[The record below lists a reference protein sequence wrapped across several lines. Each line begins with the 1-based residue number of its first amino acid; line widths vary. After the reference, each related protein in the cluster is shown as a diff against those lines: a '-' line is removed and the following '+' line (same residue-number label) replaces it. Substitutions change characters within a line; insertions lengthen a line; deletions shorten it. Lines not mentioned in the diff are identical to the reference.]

1 MSSVESAVL
10 PDDYSRRIKDSR
22 DVRGLTQE
30 QFADLVGVSFATV
43 NRWENGQSR
52 PNNLAWQRIVELD
65 NQSRRELLGVPKVS
79 EEESAS
85 AYQAQALDFSADPNA
100 VYAVAE
106 AHRLTYG
113 HLFNPAFATETS
125 LIDPLP
131 HQRIAVYHHMLKQSP
146 LRFLLADDAG
156 AGKTIMTGLYIREM
170 LSRRLI
176 RRVLVVPPAGLVGN
190 WEREMRT
197 LFRLHFR
204 ILSGADARTANP
216 FAEADGDL
224 VIVSIDTLAG
234 ERTFGRLRDAATEP
248 YDLVVFDE
256 AHKLSATWDRN
267 YRIRKTERYRL
278 AETIAGAS
286 ADSEA
291 WQLGWSAQHLLLLT
305 ATPHMGKD
313 VPYYF
318 LWRLLMP
325 DTLSTYD
332 AFRAFP
338 PEDRSD
344 HFIRRT
350 KEEMVRF
357 DGEPLYPQRR
367 CDTLSY
373 ELSQGSGGEQEL
385 YDETTEYIRD
395 YYNRARKMNR
405 SAARLAMSVFQRRLA
420 SSTYALL
427 RSFERR
433 GERLQELIDEI
444 RSGAITEAQLAHLQ
458 CGLDRQIDDVF
469 ETHTADEDS
478 TPEGD
483 GEKHEDYESRVLGG
497 TVAVS
502 LAELDAE
509 RRKVDGLLAKTRVLF
524 DAGRESKFEKLR
536 QVLRDPEYLGEKF
549 IVFTEHRDTA
559 SFLVRR
565 LEGLGFTGQV
575 ALIHGGMPYQ
585 ERERQVA
592 FFRKTTDEGGA
603 DYLVATDAAGEGIN
617 LQFCWLMINYDLPW
631 NPARL
636 EQRMGRIHRYGQKHD
651 PVVIVNLI
659 AGGTREGYVMKTLL
673 DKLEAMRR
681 QLDSDK
687 VFDVIGRLFEGVSLR
702 DHLARAVTETDPDD
716 ALRSM
721 EGLLTEKQIR
731 ALEERGRALYG
742 EGGDVRRGLDELNE
756 EAGREHYR
764 RLLPGYV
771 RHFVEKAAPLLGL
784 RVAGDLGGYFSL
796 VATRPKSLDPLLPA
810 LELHPEELHGRL
822 TVYRPREHEEAIWL
836 HPGEPVFD
844 RLAAS
849 VMGELSDDARK
860 GAVFVDPAADEPYLF
875 HLAMVM
881 VERADDSPDVRTVEL
896 VEPVELTDGLPSG
909 SSTNASPRPA
919 VAESRL
925 VGLIQ
930 TKEGDDEESPVEHL
944 LLLRG
949 VPGFAPSRVPLA
961 ALARRMMPEAA
972 AYARDVIA
980 ESMAQAHRQR
990 LIDAL
995 PRRLDFLTRGFD
1007 YQAAELASVRAKLTP
1022 KARSGDQHAQSELPR
1037 VKERQRSLAAS
1048 RERQLETLKT
1058 EAEQIRSG
1066 EVEFLAHALVVPA
1079 YDTYDIERYDADVEA
1094 IAIEVVTA
1102 YEEGLGAKVEDVSRP
1117 VLARRAGLTDWPG
1130 FDLRSHR
1137 PAGDLGDRE
1146 ERAIEVKGRAGTS
1159 HVELSEN
1166 EWAKACNLRER
1177 YWLYVVFDC
1186 ATPNPRLVRVHDPFG
1201 RLLMRD
1207 RETSSYTVAPS
1218 AIIEAAE

>member
-1 MSSVESAVL
+1 MSIVESTEL
-10 PDDYSRRIKDSR
+10 PQDYSRRIKDSR
-22 DVRGLTQE
+22 NVRGLTQE
-30 QFADLVGVSFATV
+30 QYAALVGVSFATV
-43 NRWENGQSR
+43 NRWENEQAR
-52 PNNLAWQRIVELD
+52 PNKLAWQRILELD
-65 NQSRRELLGVPKVS
+65 EQVKRELNIAQPQ
-79 EEESAS
+79 EEPDHSATD
-85 AYQAQALDFSADPNA
+85 LDFSADPDG
-100 VYAVAE
+100 VLAVAE

-234 ERTFGRLRDAATEP
+234 ERTFGRLRETSTEP

-256 AHKLSATWDRN
+256 AHKLSATWDGSR
-267 YRIRKTERYRL
+267 RTRKTDRYRL
-278 AETIAGAS
+278 AETIAGAG
-286 ADSEA
+286 ADSAA
-291 WQLGWSAQHLLLLT
+291 WRLGWSAQHLLLLT

-325 DTLSTYD
+325 DTLSTYE
-332 AFRAFP
+332 AFSAFP
-338 PEDRSD
+338 PEDRSE

-357 DGEPLYPQRR
+357 DGDPLYPQRR

-373 ELSQGSGGEQEL
+373 ELSQEPGGEQEL

-433 GERLQELIDEI
+433 KERLQELIDEI
-444 RSGAITEAQLAHLQ
+444 RSGEITEAQLSLRQ
-458 CGLDRQIDDVF
+458 RGLDKQVDDVF

-509 RRKVDGLLAKTRVLF
+509 RRKVDDLLTKTRVLF
-524 DAGRESKFEKLR
+524 EAGRESKFEKLR
-536 QVLRDPEYLGEKF
+536 QVLRDPVYLGEKF

-559 SFLVRR
+559 NFLVRR

-575 ALIHGGMPYQ
+575 ALIHGGMPYR

-659 AGGTREGYVMKTLL
+659 AGGTREGHVMKTLL
-673 DKLEAMRR
+673 DKLEAIRR

-687 VFDVIGRLFEGVSLR
+687 VFDVIGRLFEDVSLKAY
-702 DHLARAVTETDPDD
+702 LERAVTETDPDES
-716 ALRSM
+716 LRSL
-721 EGLLTEKQIR
+721 EGQLTEEQVR
-731 ALEERGRALYG
+731 ALEEKGRALYG

-756 EAGREHYR
+756 EAGRERYR

-771 RHFVEKAAPLLGL
+771 RRFVEKAAPLLGL
-784 RVAGDLGGYFSL
+784 RVAGDPGGYFSL
-796 VATRPKSLDPLLPA
+796 VAMRPKALDPLLPA
-810 LELHPEELHGRL
+810 LELHPQELHGRL
-822 TVYRPREHEEAIWL
+822 TVYRPREGEEAIWL

-849 VMGELSDDARK
+849 VMSGLCDAARK

-875 HLAMVM
+875 HLALVT
-881 VERADDSPDVRTVEL
+881 VDRDDDGPDAHPTKPAES
-896 VEPVELTDGLPSG
+896 VEPPAGP
-909 SSTNASPRPA
+909 STNASPRHLA
-919 VAESRL
+919 KESRL

-930 TKEGDDEESPVEHL
+930 TKEGSVEESPVEHL

-949 VPGFAPSRVPLA
+949 VSGFAPSRVPLA
-961 ALARRMMPEAA
+961 ALARRMMPDAT
-972 AYARDVIA
+972 AYTRDVIA
-980 ESMAQAHRQR
+980 EGLAQNHRQR
-990 LIDAL
+990 LIDAM
-995 PRRLDFLTRGFD
+995 PRRLEFLTRGFD
-1007 YQAAELASVRAKLTP
+1007 YQAAELASVRARLTP
-1022 KARSGDQHAQSELPR
+1022 KARSGDQRALSELSKVR
-1037 VKERQRSLAAS
+1037 ERQRGLAAS
-1048 RERQLETLKT
+1048 REERMETLKA

-1066 EVEFLAHALVVPA
+1066 EVEFLAHALVIPA
-1079 YDTYDIERYDADVEA
+1079 YDTEDIERYDADVEA
-1094 IAIEVVTA
+1094 VAVEVATA
-1102 YEEGLGAKVEDVSRP
+1102 YEEGLGARVEDVSRP
-1117 VLARRAGLTDWPG
+1117 ELARRAGLTDWPG
-1130 FDLRSHR
+1130 FDLRSHW
-1137 PAGDLGDRE
+1137 PASDLGNQE

-1159 HVELSEN
+1159 QVELSAN
-1166 EWAKACNLRER
+1166 EWAMACNLGKR

-1186 ATPNPRLVRVHDPFG
+1186 ATPNPRLVRVRDPFG
-1201 RLLMRD
+1201 RLLMRG
-1207 RETSSYTVAPS
+1207 RETSSYTVAPFEV
-1218 AIIEAAE
+1218 IEAGE